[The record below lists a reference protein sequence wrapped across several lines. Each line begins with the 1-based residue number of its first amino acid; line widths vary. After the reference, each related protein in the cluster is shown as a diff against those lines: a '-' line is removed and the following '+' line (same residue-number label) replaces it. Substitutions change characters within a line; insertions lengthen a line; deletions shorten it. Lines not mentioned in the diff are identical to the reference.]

1 MKILPLIFV
10 TCVLWTAPAVSGEI
24 LDLNTV
30 KCKEWIDSGSENIK
44 YTMAWLDGYYMDE
57 DASPIINFDTMKEK
71 AEKLG
76 GYCAANPNVGLGTA
90 AEELFGK

>member
-1 MKILPLIFV
+1 MKMLPLIF
-10 TCVLWTAPAVSGEI
+10 TLSVLCTGPAVSGEV

-30 KCKEWIDSGSENIK
+30 KCKEWLDSGQENIK
-44 YTMAWLDGYYMDE
+44 YTMAWLNGYYMDD
-57 DASPIINFDTMKEK
+57 DASPIIDFEKMKGE

-76 GYCAANPNVGLGTA
+76 GYCAANPSIGLGTA